1 MFYIEQKY
9 IIREENN
16 PNEWYQV
23 YSYTND
29 HYDLAKQDIETLRN
43 KYEYREFR
51 LVCKDNFE

>member
-29 HYDLAKQDIETLRN
+29 HYSLAKGDLEILKE
-43 KYEYREFR
+43 KYQNREFR